1 MVKITITE
9 QAIEQLRRVRG
20 NKYVKL
26 IYDTDDCG
34 CAVNGVPMLL
44 LVDQVDEHDVAIETN
59 DMPIWMEKHRLIFFD
74 DEMTIDVVDGAGC
87 FQLKSPNQ
95 ILNPRM
101 SLMER

>member
-9 QAIEQLRRVRG
+9 RAIEQLRRVRG
-20 NKYVKL
+20 NKHVKL
-26 IYDTDDCG
+26 TYDTDDCG

-44 LVDQVDEHDVAIETN
+44 LVDQLDEHDVEIETN
-59 DMPIWMEKHRLIFFD
+59 DIPIWMEKHRLIFFD
-74 DEMTIDVVDGAGC
+74 EQMTIDVVDGAGC

-95 ILNPRM
+95 ILNARM

>member
-9 QAIEQLRRVRG
+9 RAIEQLRRVQG
-20 NKYVKL
+20 NKHVKL
-26 IYDTDDCG
+26 IYDTDGCG

-44 LVDQVDEHDVAIETN
+44 LVDQLDEHDVEIETN
-59 DMPIWMEKHRLIFFD
+59 DMPIWMEKHQLIFFD
-74 DEMTIDVVDGAGC
+74 DQMTLDVVDGAGC

-101 SLMER
+101 SLVER

>member
-9 QAIEQLRRVRG
+9 RAIEHLRRVQG
-20 NKYVKL
+20 NKHVKL
-26 IYDTDDCG
+26 IYDTDGCG

-44 LVDQVDEHDVAIETN
+44 LVDQLDEHDVEIETN
-59 DMPIWMEKHRLIFFD
+59 DMPIWMEKHQLIFFD
-74 DEMTIDVVDGAGC
+74 DQMTLDVVDGAGC

-101 SLMER
+101 SLVER